1 MKKINSLA
9 FRMPFVICC
18 MVVIIIV
25 SMLISSIRIASKGI
39 SESRL
44 GGFNSTI
51 AGYASVLDTW
61 FGLETSLI
69 NTYSVTPVIMRYLQG
84 NEATTL
90 DLLYTTIRNFK
101 NSNLYIINMGVA
113 DINGNII
120 IDSVSSSLT
129 GMNLKDYIPMT
140 WSKITSGNTDNV
152 IYGDQLLQSDLTGKW
167 AMPALKVVKDQNN
180 QNIGYIYVLLDWAVL
195 HQTHFSNIDLG
206 KTGGLFITSESLY
219 NIMDS
224 LYENIA
230 VMQINPIYKQAFS
243 GSANSGIITYNVNGQ
258 KRTAAYY
265 KMKSQPWIIA
275 LAMMNNEIYEQN
287 MKLIIASTI
296 IGVISIII
304 LAVFVSIFIGTITKP
319 LEIVVEEAEEIE
331 RGDLTKTKQRI
342 KPRKDEIGA
351 LSRSFVSMRNKLVE
365 TITEVNTASNNIVK
379 AAQEL
384 AHGNTDLSRRTESQA
399 ASLEETASSMEE
411 MASTIKSST
420 EHAVAGNNMMIA
432 SREAVE
438 SAGKIIAETT
448 LNIEEVY
455 EASAKIKNITKII
468 EDIAFQTNIL
478 ALNAAV
484 EAARA
489 GDQGKGFAVVA
500 SEVRN
505 LAQTTQS
512 SVKDITVLVDNTNEK
527 INKATETARQSQDI
541 FIDIQQK
548 IEDTAKIMQDISA
561 TAMEQQVGVDQVNRA
576 VAEMDTVT
584 QHNASLVQE
593 STDTSESLLNQAHML
608 QDAVSFFKLNP
619 ADLTSKPKNAAKSE
633 IKETKKEEIKE
644 KKEINKEKINETVK
658 KENTVRKEEIKKPA
672 FEPKKKELKVP
683 PSIEKEREIES
694 SMQDNR
700 TVRNDEF
707 GVTYS
712 STSSGMTDDGFSSF

>member
-1 MKKINSLA
+1 MKKINSLV

-152 IYGDQLLQSDLTGKW
+152 IYGDQLLQSDVTGKW
-167 AMPALKVVKDQNN
+167 AMPAVKLVKGSNN
-180 QNIGYIYVLLDWAVL
+180 QNAGYIYILLDWAVL

-489 GDQGKGFAVVA
+489 GDHGKGFAVVA

>member
-152 IYGDQLLQSDLTGKW
+152 IYGDQLLQSDVTGKW

-593 STDTSESLLNQAHML
+593 STDTSESLLNQAHLL

>member
-152 IYGDQLLQSDLTGKW
+152 IYGDQLLQSDVTGKW

>member
-152 IYGDQLLQSDLTGKW
+152 IYGDQLLQSDVTGKW

-576 VAEMDTVT
+576 VAEMDNVT

-593 STDTSESLLNQAHML
+593 STDTSESLLNQAHLL

>member
-152 IYGDQLLQSDLTGKW
+152 IYGDQLLQSDVTGKW

-619 ADLTSKPKNAAKSE
+619 ADLTFKPKNAAKSE

>member
-18 MVVIIIV
+18 IVVIIIV
-25 SMLISSIRIASKGI
+25 TMLISSIRIASKGI
-39 SESRL
+39 SVSRL

-61 FGLETSLI
+61 FGLETSLV
-69 NTYSVTPVIMRYLQG
+69 NTYSVTPVIIRYLQG
-84 NEATTL
+84 NEATSL
-90 DLLYTTIRNFK
+90 ELLSSTIKNFK
-101 NSNLYIINMGVA
+101 NSNIYIINMGIA

-120 IDSVSSSLT
+120 SDSVSQELI
-129 GMNLKDYIPMT
+129 GKNLKDYIPMT
-140 WSKITSGNTDNV
+140 WTKITSSNSDEV
-152 IYGDQLLQSDLTGKW
+152 VYGDRLLQSDITGKW
-167 AMPALKVVKDQNN
+167 AMPALKVIKDENN
-180 QNIGYIYVLLDWAVL
+180 QNIGYIYVLLDWAIL

-206 KTGGLFITSESLY
+206 KTGGLFITSSELY

-230 VMQINPIYKQAFS
+230 VMEINPIYKQAFTS
-243 GSANSGIITYNVNGQ
+243 GSNAGIITYDVNGQ
-258 KRTAAYY
+258 ERTAAYY
-265 KMKSQPWIIA
+265 KMKTQPWIIA
-275 LAMMNNEIYEQN
+275 LAMMNYEIYEQN
-287 MKLIIASTI
+287 MKLIIASII
-296 IGVISIII
+296 IGVISIIV
-304 LAVFVSIFIGTITKP
+304 LAVFVSLFIGTITKP
-319 LEIVVEEAEEIE
+319 LEIVVEEAQEIE
-331 RGDLTKTKQRI
+331 RGDLTKTEQRI
-342 KPRKDEIGA
+342 KPRKDEIGV

-420 EHAVAGNNMMIA
+420 EHAVAGNNMMIS

-438 SAGKIIAETT
+438 NAGKIIAETT
-448 LNIEEVY
+448 INIEEVY

-489 GDQGKGFAVVA
+489 GEQGKGFAVVA

-527 INKATETARQSQDI
+527 INKATDTARQSQDI

-548 IEDTAKIMQDISA
+548 IEDTARIMQDISA

-593 STDTSESLLNQAHML
+593 STETSESLLSQAHLL
-608 QDAVSFFKLNP
+608 QEAVSFFKLNP
-619 ADLTSKPKNAAKSE
+619 SDLTAEPKKN
-633 IKETKKEEIKE
+633 KKQE
-644 KKEINKEKINETVK
+644 VK
-658 KENTVRKEEIKKPA
+658 KEAEIKKDIEIKKEPEVKINTEIKIEKT
-672 FEPKKKELKVP
+672 EPKKKELKVP
-683 PSIEKEREIES
+683 PSVEKSRAEEKMMIQ
-694 SMQDNR
+694 QDNK
-700 TVRNDEF
+700 TVKNEEF
-707 GVTYS
+707 GTTYS
-712 STSSGMTDDGFSSF
+712 STPSEMTDDGFASF

>member
-152 IYGDQLLQSDLTGKW
+152 IYGDQLLQSDVTGKW

-384 AHGNTDLSRRTESQA
+384 AHGNTDLSRRTESQS